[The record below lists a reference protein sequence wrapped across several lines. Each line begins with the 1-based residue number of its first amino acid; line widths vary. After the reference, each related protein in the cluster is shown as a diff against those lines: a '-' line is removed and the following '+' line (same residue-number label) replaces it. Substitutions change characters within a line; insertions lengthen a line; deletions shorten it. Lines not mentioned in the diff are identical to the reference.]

1 MRYNLPMA
9 DRQRVVI
16 VTGGSGALGQA
27 VTLRFLADGDVV
39 CVPWIVDA
47 ERARLEGAVDAVT
60 RKRLVL
66 ARCDVADDAAMAG
79 LVRDVVKT
87 HGRVDVLVA
96 AVGGF
101 AFGDLVSTERAV
113 WDAMLALN
121 VTTQYVAA
129 RAVLPHM
136 LETGSGRIVS
146 VASRAVVPPTGG
158 FIAYTVA
165 KAAVIAFVQALAAE
179 TRGRGV
185 TVNAVLPSTMDTPAN
200 RAAMPDADPKTW
212 VPVDAVADA
221 IAYLAADRS
230 AHVTGTLLAI

>member
-1 MRYNLPMA
+1 MP
-9 DRQRVVI
+9 RVVL

-27 VTLRFLADGDVV
+27 ITRRFLGEGAIV
-39 CVPWIVDA
+39 CVPWIVEA
-47 ERARLEGAVDAVT
+47 ERERLAASVDAPA
-60 RKRLVL
+60 RERLVL
-66 ARCDVADDAAMAG
+66 ERCDVADDTAMAQ
-79 LVRDVVKT
+79 LTQVLL
-87 HGRVDVLVA
+87 GRQGHIDVLVS

-101 AFGDLVSTERAV
+101 AMGDLAQTDRRL
-113 WDAMLALN
+113 WDSMLTLN
-121 VTTQYVAA
+121 LTTAYVAA
-129 RAVLPHM
+129 HAVVPPM
-136 LETGSGRIVS
+136 LAGGGGRVVA

-200 RAAMPDADPKTW
+200 RASMPNADPKSW

-221 IAYLAADRS
+221 IAYLAAES
-230 AHVTGTLLAI
+230 SGHISGTLLAI